1 MTKHKKQN
9 AEYKQSIGHFF
20 LLRKLAGVSSC
31 QVLDNLLQLT
41 VGSGHKKP
49 GDFFE
54 SGFKN
59 RFLKESNSFM
69 DGSWVKTLNNSGRM
83 IPSFD
88 DHPGAERKIHCSRNI
103 DPQKSRG

>member
-41 VGSGHKKP
+41 VGSGHKIS
-49 GDFFE
+49 GNFFE

-59 RFLKESNSFM
+59 RFLKESNFFM

-83 IPSFD
+83 IPRLG
-88 DHPGAERKIHCSRNI
+88 DHP
-103 DPQKSRG
+103 